1 MVPSLSTSSREREKT
16 ATYARVGSIIGQ
28 GIVGVLVIP
37 AVIFFSA
44 KATSTG
50 DDRGWFIFALIVC
63 GAAFLTAW
71 GVGIF
76 TRENHSVLR
85 ENKKDTKG
93 IIAIFK
99 ALSVNDQLMCVAG
112 AYLFYCIAIYITNSL
127 EVYYF
132 TYIMGMPKAFSIF
145 STINIFS
152 GIISTALFPAFSRK
166 LTRKALF
173 SCCLIMMLAG
183 LGLFAFVGSI
193 CH

>member
-1 MVPSLSTSSREREKT
+1 MPEL
-16 ATYARVGSIIGQ
+16 GQ
-28 GIVGVLVIP
+28 LLVRGIVGVLVMP

-50 DDRGWFIFALIVC
+50 DARGGFIFALIVC

-132 TYIMGMPKAFSIF
+132 TYIMGMP
-145 STINIFS
+145 
-152 GIISTALFPAFSRK
+152 TALFPAFSRK

-183 LGLFAFVGSI
+183 LGLFAFAGSI